1 MTPREKFIKCLKRE
15 PITGHVPHFELVF
28 FLTMEAIG
36 KSIRSTA
43 VLTSG
48 IR

>member
-28 FLTMEAIG
+28 FSDHGGDWENPSAAPLI
-36 KSIRSTA
+36 
-43 VLTSG
+43 
-48 IR
+48 